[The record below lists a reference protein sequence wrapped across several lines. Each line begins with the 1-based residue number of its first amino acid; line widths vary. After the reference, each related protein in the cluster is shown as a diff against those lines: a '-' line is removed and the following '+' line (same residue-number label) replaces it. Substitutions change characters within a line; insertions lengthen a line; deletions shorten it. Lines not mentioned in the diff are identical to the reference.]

1 MIQFDH
7 VEKKLGNFQMSDL
20 SFSVPKGYILGL
32 IGQNGAGKTTLL
44 HLLMGLYRADSGKIL
59 VFGADP
65 KKEEEKVR
73 AQIGWVLSEEVFSP
87 VQTLEKTA
95 DRYGKYYSDY
105 NREVFSYYCTRFGL
119 KKECALG
126 KLSKG
131 EKLKFQFAFALSHAP
146 KLLVLDEPTANFD
159 PEFREEFFHLITD
172 FISDGEKGIILA
184 THLTTDLDR
193 IADYIAMLDNGKLV
207 FCTER
212 EILTDSYRI
221 LCGEAYKLRLIPK
234 EKIIAMEEKNY
245 GARALV
251 KHNKHSL
258 YDSELRVNIPTLEE
272 IMFFHALKTHSLKKN
287 SAAGDYA
294 QKN

>member
-7 VEKKLGNFQMSDL
+7 VEKKLGNFRISDL

-44 HLLMGLYRADSGKIL
+44 HLLMGLYHADAGQIL

-65 KKEEEKVR
+65 QKEERKVR

-95 DRYGKYYSDY
+95 DRYGKYYLDY

-119 KKECALG
+119 KKERTLG

-146 KLLVLDEPTANFD
+146 RLLILDEPTANFD
-159 PEFREEFFHLITD
+159 PEFREEFFHIITD
-172 FISDGEKGIILA
+172 FISDGEKGIVLA

-207 FCTER
+207 FCMER
-212 EILTDSYRI
+212 EDLEDSYRI
-221 LCGEAYKLRLIPK
+221 LCGEAYKLRLIP
-234 EKIIAMEEKNY
+234 EEKVIAVENNSY

-251 KHNKHSL
+251 RHNKHSI
-258 YDSELRVNIPTLEE
+258 YDPELSVNIPTLEE
-272 IMFFHALKTHSLKKN
+272 IMFFHVMKIHALKK
-287 SAAGDYA
+287 
-294 QKN
+294 